1 LSTEQ
6 KQEIVQSLAQYLA
19 QLYRIRFDKIGSLVY
34 DKSAD
39 TLKPVQPTSLRS
51 WFLEVVMRLSIWST
65 VAYLYHVAISLPS
78 RLTPTKPLPKQER
91 EIIVGPDATITD
103 PRLETGPFSTAFDWI
118 QVRLQ
123 QATRT
128 AIVIANTPGQDI
140 EKPIDLIGECF
151 TWRQH
156 IYTRRRKSLGRVE
169 PSGSATSIYHPIR
182 ASTVLIS
189 NTGKLAGFTNWDEVA
204 VWPYWAV
211 TSIPDALVSRE
222 ILEMPTLDQFIN
234 SDRLDDKPVESRDC
248 IMEAYAKSQARLAI
262 TGSTRDFDK
271 YPDDSYVRR
280 FWNLLEEYEKTKLRD
295 YFLGQMKT
303 LEPNWI
309 ETRVKRKRK
318 RSIARMMDDLVNQ
331 IFVMCGDWLYAEYFD
346 PEVVETSEDDWE
358 GDDKTVAGDSEEEDP
373 GNDDETGNDAQ
384 PATPAAEGDAVASP
398 VVDGN
403 GEDQPKVDPVAND
416 AAERD
421 GSRDQGEQPE
431 TGAVVN
437 DTTEGDGAGVE
448 GDQPAAEPAAN
459 DADDDSDDSSQ
470 ADSLELSD
478 VE

>member
-128 AIVIANTPGQDI
+128 AMIIANSTGQDI

-156 IYTRRRKSLGRVE
+156 FYTRRRKSLGRVE
-169 PSGSATSIYHPIR
+169 PSGSATSIYHPVR
-182 ASTVLIS
+182 ASTILIS
-189 NTGKLAGFTNWDEVA
+189 DTGKLAGFTNWDEVA

-211 TSIPDALVSRE
+211 TSVPDALVSRE
-222 ILEMPTLDQFIN
+222 ILEMPTL
-234 SDRLDDKPVESRDC
+234 ES
-248 IMEAYAKSQARLAI
+248 S
-262 TGSTRDFDK
+262 STRTD
-271 YPDDSYVRR
+271 
-280 FWNLLEEYEKTKLRD
+280 
-295 YFLGQMKT
+295 
-303 LEPNWI
+303 
-309 ETRVKRKRK
+309 
-318 RSIARMMDDLVNQ
+318 
-331 IFVMCGDWLYAEYFD
+331 
-346 PEVVETSEDDWE
+346 
-358 GDDKTVAGDSEEEDP
+358 
-373 GNDDETGNDAQ
+373 
-384 PATPAAEGDAVASP
+384 
-398 VVDGN
+398 
-403 GEDQPKVDPVAND
+403 
-416 AAERD
+416 
-421 GSRDQGEQPE
+421 
-431 TGAVVN
+431 
-437 DTTEGDGAGVE
+437 
-448 GDQPAAEPAAN
+448 
-459 DADDDSDDSSQ
+459 
-470 ADSLELSD
+470 
-478 VE
+478 